1 MPVQMYEFLLMLDSS
16 KVGGDLEG
24 TKQTLKTM
32 FEKHHAKVLAS
43 RPWDERKL
51 AYPVSKQ
58 KKALFHLNYIEADTQ
73 MVKEIEHD
81 LKLNENVL
89 RFMAVKIEPKLHDA
103 MLALARDPGAL
114 ALQTANEEV
123 IDEYEMGGRG

>member
-16 KVGGDLEG
+16 KVAGDLEG
-24 TKQTLKTM
+24 TKQTLKAM
-32 FEKHHAKVLAS
+32 FEKHHAEVLAS

-58 KKALFHLNYIEADTQ
+58 KKALFHLNYIKADTQ
-73 MVKEIEHD
+73 MVKDIEHD

-89 RFMAVKIEPKLHDA
+89 RFMSVRIEPKLQET
-103 MLALARDPGAL
+103 MLALALDPRAL
-114 ALQTANEEV
+114 ALQAANEDV
-123 IDEYEMGGRG
+123 VDEFEMGGRG